1 MIDGNV
7 SVGGLLSANRLGS
20 QARNQTHLKISSN
33 PEIPAIFNPMP
44 DPIRP
49 PRRICLVRLSALGD
63 VCLVVPIISN
73 LKLDGQYVALIA
85 FGVAALHLKAR
96 DRWIGWSPRQRARR
110 LGLVVNNSRFLVLP
124 EREKLPNLA
133 SRVLGLVLR
142 RLSDDWLKLHGKP
155 ILVVETFVDE
165 TRYRGTCYKACGF
178 VAIGATAGFARS
190 SRDFYTEHGKPKQLF
205 VRELHPR
212 GCALLRQARLPEPL
226 ADYETTVAG
235 HERLVRVELAALRV
249 LGLASSSGHGAGSRW
264 RLW

>member
-1 MIDGNV
+1 MRSNNLPAEAD
-7 SVGGLLSANRLGS
+7 LLKRV
-20 QARNQTHLKISSN
+20 T
-33 PEIPAIFNPMP
+33 
-44 DPIRP
+44 
-49 PRRICLVRLSALGD
+49 VRLIELHEREEFDRRLEADHYLGRCALYGPS
-63 VCLVVPIISN
+63 VRYVAE
-73 LKLDGQYVALIA
+73 LDGQYVALY
-85 FGVAALHLKAR
+85 LKAR
-96 DRWIGWSPRQRARR
+96 DRWFGWSPRQRARR
-110 LGLVVNNSRFLVLP
+110 LGLGANNSRFLVLP

-165 TRYRGTCYKACGF
+165 TLYRGTCYKACGF

-235 HERLVRVELAALRV
+235 HERQVRVELAALRV

>member
-1 MIDGNV
+1 M
-7 SVGGLLSANRLGS
+7 SARSSTADSEADHYLG
-20 QARNQTHLKISSN
+20 K
-33 PEIPAIFNPMP
+33 
-44 DPIRP
+44 
-49 PRRICLVRLSALGD
+49 CALYGPSLRY
-63 VCLVVPIISN
+63 VAE
-73 LKLDGQYVALIA
+73 LDDQYVALIA
-85 FGVAALHLKAR
+85 FGFAALHLKAR

-110 LGLVVNNSRFLVLP
+110 LGLVANNSRFLVLP

-165 TRYRGTCYKACGF
+165 TLYRGTCYKACGF

-190 SRDFYTEHGKPKQLF
+190 SRDFYTEPGKPKQLF

-226 ADYETTVAG
+226 ADYETPVAG
-235 HERLVRVELAALRV
+235 HERQVRVELAALRV